1 MRRRV
6 LTAVLVA
13 ALSLAAMPG
22 FAAAAG
28 GNSLNAKNCQTNY
41 AGFKNRGQCTSY
53 YAKLQDQLRAQT
65 RGVPPGLVLTRVV
78 ER

>member
-6 LTAVLVA
+6 LTALLAV
-13 ALSLAAMPG
+13 ALSAAMVPG
-22 FAAAAG
+22 VAAAG

-53 YAKLQDQLRAQT
+53 YAKLQAQLRAQT
-65 RGVPPGLVLTRVV
+65 RGVPPGLGPLGV
-78 ER
+78 